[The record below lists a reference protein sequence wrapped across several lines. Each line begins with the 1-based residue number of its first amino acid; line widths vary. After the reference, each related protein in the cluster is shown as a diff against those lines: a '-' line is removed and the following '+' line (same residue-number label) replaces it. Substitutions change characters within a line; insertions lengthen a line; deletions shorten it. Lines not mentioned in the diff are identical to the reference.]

1 MSGNPRDMDG
11 FMPLLSTTD
20 IKKKLSVG
28 DLVLNYLGDPDKS
41 IECQDIGLFIDNVI
55 PWLTNGN
62 PKVSKLIF
70 RIPIWVKSKA
80 LWVSLIIRN
89 LCGSARDVGEGKSN
103 KKLRYWAV
111 MSQPDEKAPRERLPR
126 SFKIGLYAYV

>member
-62 PKVSKLIF
+62 PK
-70 RIPIWVKSKA
+70 WVKSKA

-89 LCGSARDVGEGKSN
+89 LCGSARDVGEEKSN

-111 MSQPDEKAPRERLPR
+111 MSQPDERAPRERLPR
-126 SFKIGLYAYV
+126 GFKIGLYAYV